1 MFPFFSVKKAS
12 SHNTHEKRNMYDIR
26 TLTFIWPFFCDAIWH
41 FFLLFLLTKG
51 CEKKFYCHTF
61 LLTFF
66 ADLLVHEKIYRLNQ
80 YHTVARTHT
89 KRCFFKFCLLPSLLL
104 HLPQPQN
111 QVCCAESIICI
122 PHNHNQ
128 FSVSMPSIFFP
139 SSWEKS
145 ICNLS

>member
-1 MFPFFSVKKAS
+1 MFPFFGVKKAS
-12 SHNTHEKRNMYDIR
+12 FHNTHEKKNMYDIR

-41 FFLLFLLTKG
+41 FSSFLTHKRLWKEVLLSY
-51 CEKKFYCHTF
+51 FSF
-61 LLTFF
+61 DVF
-66 ADLLVHEKIYRLNQ
+66 ADLLVHKKIYRLNQ
-80 YHTVARTHT
+80 YRTVAHTHT